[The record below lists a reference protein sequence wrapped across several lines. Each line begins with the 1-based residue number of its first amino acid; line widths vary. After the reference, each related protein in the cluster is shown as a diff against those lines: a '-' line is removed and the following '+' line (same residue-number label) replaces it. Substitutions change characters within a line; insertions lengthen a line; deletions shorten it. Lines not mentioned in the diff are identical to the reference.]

1 MLSLLTIAQGFG
13 LGLSMIIPIGAQN
26 AFVLNQGLNKQH
38 HMLAAAI
45 CSVCDLLLI
54 LVGVF
59 GGGML
64 LASHPVLLNLV
75 TLGGIAFVTVYAW
88 QSFKSAFA
96 ETGELSLT
104 SGRFRSL
111 SAVVMGTLAVTLL
124 NPHVY
129 LDTVVV
135 LGSIGGQLAQT
146 ERVAFAVGA
155 VSASL
160 VWFFSLAAAAARLSS
175 ILNKPAIRRGIDI
188 FVGLMMLFVGVKL
201 AMYWLSA

>member
-1 MLSLLTIAQGFG
+1 MSLLTIVQGFG

-26 AFVLNQGLNKQH
+26 AFVLNQGLNRQH
-38 HMLAAAI
+38 HMLTAAI

-54 LVGVF
+54 LVGIF

-64 LASHPVLLNLV
+64 LASNPVLLNLV
-75 TLGGIAFVTVYAW
+75 TLGGIAFVVVYAC
-88 QSFKSAFA
+88 QSFKSAFS
-96 ETGELSLT
+96 ETDKLSLS

-111 SAVVMGTLAVTLL
+111 GAVVMGTLAVTLL

-135 LGSIGGQLAQT
+135 LGSIGGQLVQT
-146 ERVAFAVGA
+146 ERVAFAIGA

-175 ILNKPAIRRGIDI
+175 ILNKPAIRRCIDI